1 MALADRLRANGAD
14 AVVLFNRLYPTDIDI
29 DKMEYTMSH
38 PFTTAAELSNSL
50 RWAGLVS
57 AAVPQLPVA
66 VSGGVHAW
74 QDVVKSILAGA
85 SAVEVSSV
93 IYGCG
98 KEWIAPAVAA
108 LEKWQQ
114 EHSFDAPAAY
124 SNTWELSNKEHAPI
138 GIPAERLRDTA
149 CGASAGIRQQ

>member
-1 MALADRLRANGAD
+1 MG
-14 AVVLFNRLYPTDIDI
+14 
-29 DKMEYTMSH
+29 
-38 PFTTAAELSNSL
+38 
-50 RWAGLVS
+50 G
-57 AAVPQLPVA
+57 A

-124 SNTWELSNKEHAPI
+124 CGRMNARQECSAEHL
-138 GIPAERLRDTA
+138 LRTQFLKYM
-149 CGASAGIRQQ
+149 GAIK

>member
-1 MALADRLRANGAD
+1 MGR
-14 AVVLFNRLYPTDIDI
+14 
-29 DKMEYTMSH
+29 
-38 PFTTAAELSNSL
+38 
-50 RWAGLVS
+50 AGLGR
-57 AAVPQLPVA
+57 VPQLPVA

-108 LEKWQQ
+108 LDKWQQ
-114 EHSFDAPAAY
+114 KHSFDAPAAY
-124 SNTWELSNKEHAPI
+124 CGRMNAGRSAAPSICCARSSSNTWELSNKEHAPI
-138 GIPAERLRDTA
+138 GIPAERPRDTA
-149 CGASAGIRQQ
+149 CRAPAGIRQQ